1 MPILLVLLFRSVP
14 VTAAAAANSA
24 PPLVERLIPSG
35 VLVPRNLPTEPML
48 LFGPVVAAAVAA
60 AAAAANSAPS
70 LAERL
75 TPSDLL
81 VPRNLPKEP
90 MLLLLFSVAAAG
102 AANN

>member
-60 AAAAANSAPS
+60 AAANSAPS